1 MAGLIVGFYSGF
13 LNALVKNSIEI
24 TTDQNTS
31 QKLAYVLILLGVFEV
46 IGGFISGKLADKLN
60 IYKLATFGTLLC

>member
-1 MAGLIVGFYSGF
+1 MNYNPNSI
-13 LNALVKNSIEI
+13 VKNSIEI

-31 QKLAYVLILLGVFEV
+31 QKLAYVLILLGIFEV
-46 IGGFISGKLADKLN
+46 IGGLISGKLADKFN